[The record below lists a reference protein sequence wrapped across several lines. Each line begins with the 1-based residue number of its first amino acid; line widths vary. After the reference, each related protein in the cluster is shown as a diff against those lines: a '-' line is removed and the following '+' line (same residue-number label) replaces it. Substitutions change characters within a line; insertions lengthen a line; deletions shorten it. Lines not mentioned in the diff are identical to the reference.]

1 MRLRPRLI
9 SVLVG
14 QGGEGEGNHP
24 GMDILVVGDSL
35 MRQLYSRLVH
45 MLRGHRRVFDYKMH
59 THAAYSVC
67 KVPLAT
73 ARLFWRHRRSPQ
85 GVNAYTLLH
94 HLVRFRAKLS
104 RPCIPNFLR
113 KPICSLCSFPEEI
126 NSRLAW
132 FDQGPV
138 RTFRRS
144 TKECH
149 GILTLLLLVPLGSQ
163 TE

>member
-73 ARLFWRHRRSPQ
+73 AWRGFFGAIAAAPKASMHTRSCITLSASEPSSHVHASQIFFVSPYAHFVLFQ
-85 GVNAYTLLH
+85 
-94 HLVRFRAKLS
+94 K
-104 RPCIPNFLR
+104 
-113 KPICSLCSFPEEI
+113 K
-126 NSRLAW
+126 
-132 FDQGPV
+132 
-138 RTFRRS
+138 
-144 TKECH
+144 
-149 GILTLLLLVPLGSQ
+149 
-163 TE
+163 